1 MKIELNTIKEAIE
14 AIKEGKVVIVVDDED
29 RENEGDFL
37 TAAQNVTPEII
48 NFMATHGRGLICA
61 ALTEERCDE
70 LRLDLM
76 VGNNTAIHET
86 NFTVSVDLIGNGC
99 TTGISASDR
108 SKTIQA
114 LIDPKTTPEELGRPG
129 HIFPLRAKKGGVL
142 RRAGH
147 TEAAI
152 DLAALAGMEP
162 AGVLVEIMKEDGEMA
177 RVPDLML
184 IAKQLNLK
192 IISIKDLIS
201 YRLQTESLIKKEVS
215 VKLPTQWGDFEMA
228 AYTQLNTGDHH
239 IALVK
244 GSWEPDEAILVR
256 VHSSCITGDIFGSCR
271 CDCGPQLHKAM
282 EMIEK
287 EGKGVV
293 IYMNQEG
300 RGIGLINKL
309 HAYILQENGFDTVD
323 ANLQLGFK
331 MDQRDYGIGA
341 QILRS
346 LGVTKMR
353 LMSNNP
359 SKRAGL
365 IGYQLEIVENVPIEI
380 QSNIHNELYLKTKR
394 DKLGHSIMKEN

>member
-1 MKIELNTIKEAIE
+1 MDIQLNTIEEAVE
-14 AIKEGKVVIVVDDED
+14 DIKAGKVIIVVDDED

-37 TAAQNVTPEII
+37 TAAHNSTPAII
-48 NFMATHGRGLICA
+48 NFMATHGRGLICV
-61 ALTEERCDE
+61 ALTEKRCDE
-70 LRLDLM
+70 LKLDLM
-76 VGNNTAIHET
+76 VGNNTAVYET

-108 SKTIQA
+108 SKTIHA
-114 LIDPKTTPEELGRPG
+114 LINPETIPESLGRPG
-129 HIFPLRAKKGGVL
+129 HIFPLRAKEGGVL

-152 DLAALAGMEP
+152 DLANLAGMEP
-162 AGVLVEIMKEDGEMA
+162 AGVLVEIMKKDGEMA
-177 RVPDLML
+177 RLPDLMT
-184 IAKQLNLK
+184 IAKQLGLK

-201 YRLQTESLIKKEVS
+201 YRLLRETLIKKEVS
-215 VKLPTQWGDFEMA
+215 VKLPTQWGEFEMV

-239 IALVK
+239 IALIK

-282 EMIEK
+282 EMIQK
-287 EGKGVV
+287 EGKGAV

-309 HAYILQENGFDTVD
+309 HAYNLQENGLDTVD

-331 MDQRDYGIGA
+331 MDERDYGIGA

-365 IGYQLEIVENVPIEI
+365 IGYQLEIVDNIPIEI
-380 QSNIHNELYLKTKR
+380 ESNKHNELYLRTKR
-394 DKLGHSIMKEN
+394 DRLGHTIMKNS